1 MSSRDFLILSIFT
14 FLTVAAWIIAEAY
27 HAAVTSTITSVEEKL
42 MKPLEPSFDQKV
54 ITQVREK
61 YGIQTVP

>member
-14 FLTVAAWIIAEAY
+14 FLTVGAWIIAEAY
-27 HAAVTSTITSVEEKL
+27 HAAVTSTITTVEEKL
-42 MKPLEPSFDQKV
+42 MKPFEPSFDQKV

-61 YGIQTVP
+61 YGVQIVP